1 MKEHQAGWL
10 FVAPALLLVGLFFV
24 LPVVVGLALSL
35 TDFDIYGIGDL
46 TTVRFVAFANYSQL
60 AGNPLFWQA
69 LKNTAVFVL
78 LGGILSILLALAS
91 ALALASRLTVWPS
104 FFRTVYF
111 APVVMTLVAA
121 AVVFRYLY
129 HPDFGLLN
137 RVLGL
142 FGVSPVFWLG
152 DPRYALLA
160 IILLA
165 TWKNFGANMVVLL
178 AGLGT
183 IPESLY
189 EAAKLD
195 GASAVRIF
203 WHVTLPGLRP
213 TLLFVSLTT
222 VIGYFQ
228 LFAEPYVMTGGGGP
242 NNATLSL
249 VLHMYKEGFRWW
261 NLGYAAAVAV
271 VLTLIIAAAST
282 VLWLVQRKKA

>member
-1 MKEHQAGWL
+1 MRENQAGWL
-10 FVAPALLLVGLFFV
+10 FVSPALVLIGLFFA
-24 LPVVVGLALSL
+24 LPVVVGFALSL

-46 TTVRFVAFANYSQL
+46 KTVRFVGFANYSQL
-60 AGNPLFWQA
+60 ARNPLFWQA
-69 LKNTAVFVL
+69 LKNTAVFVAV
-78 LGGILSILLALAS
+78 GGVLSILLALAA
-91 ALALASRLTVWPS
+91 ALALASRLTRFPG

-111 APVVMTLVAA
+111 APVVMTLVAV

-137 RVLGL
+137 RFLGFL
-142 FGVSPVFWLG
+142 GVPPVFWLG

-165 TWKNFGANMVVLL
+165 TWKNFGANMVVFL

-195 GASAVRIF
+195 GASAARIF
-203 WHVTLPGLRP
+203 WHITIPGLRP

-222 VIGYFQ
+222 AIGYFQ

-282 VLWLVQRKKA
+282 VLWLVQRKHL

>member
-46 TTVRFVAFANYSQL
+46 TTVRFVGFANYSRL

-69 LKNTAVFVL
+69 LKNTAVFVVA
-78 LGGILSILLALAS
+78 GGVLSILLALAA
-91 ALALASRLTVWPS
+91 ALGLASRLTRWPG

-111 APVVMTLVAA
+111 APVVMTLVAV

-129 HPDFGLLN
+129 HPEFGLLN
-137 RVLGL
+137 RILGL
-142 FGVSPVFWLG
+142 FGVPPIFWLG

-165 TWKNFGANMVVLL
+165 TWKNFGANMVVFL

-195 GASAVRIF
+195 GASGTRIL

-271 VLTLIIAAAST
+271 VLTLIIAAASRL
-282 VLWLVQRKKA
+282 LWLVQRKKA

>member
-1 MKEHQAGWL
+1 MKESQAGWL
-10 FVAPALLLVGLFFV
+10 FLAPALLLVGLFFV

-152 DPRYALLA
+152 DPRHALLA

-165 TWKNFGANMVVLL
+165 TWKNFGANMVVFL

-189 EAAKLD
+189 EAARLD

-282 VLWLVQRKKA
+282 VLWLVQRKRA

>member
-1 MKEHQAGWL
+1 MKESQAGWL

-121 AVVFRYLY
+121 AVAFRYLY

>member
-46 TTVRFVAFANYSQL
+46 TTVRFVGFANYSQL
-60 AGNPLFWQA
+60 ADNPLFWQA
-69 LKNTAVFVL
+69 LKNTALFVL

-111 APVVMTLVAA
+111 APVVMTLVTV

-165 TWKNFGANMVVLL
+165 TWKNFGANMVVFL

-189 EAAKLD
+189 EAARLD

-213 TLLFVSLTT
+213 TMLFVSLTT

-282 VLWLVQRKKA
+282 VLWLVQRKRA

>member
-46 TTVRFVAFANYSQL
+46 TTVRFVGFANYSQL
-60 AGNPLFWQA
+60 ADNPLFWQA

-111 APVVMTLVAA
+111 APVVMTLVAV

-165 TWKNFGANMVVLL
+165 TWKNFGANMVVFL

-189 EAAKLD
+189 EAARLD